1 MKRKV
6 SLLLSVIFF
15 VVISSTFV
23 FAQENLAKD
32 RMIANAIGTS
42 AASNLYSFI
51 VTSALSNLFLFQYG
65 LVTLPPVYAKKVAD
79 KQHLI
84 IMLKE
89 YNRLNEAMK
98 TRLNGLVAEGLLNK
112 KDKDFWY
119 YERILETNDV
129 ISGFISEFYEY
140 VTTDNRKHLE
150 KAALFQKRINQQM
163 KKLGS
168 INK

>member
-6 SLLLSVIFF
+6 CLSSSIIIFVF

-42 AASNLYSFI
+42 AASNLYNFI
-51 VTSALSNLFLFQYG
+51 GASAVSNLLLFKYG
-65 LVTLPPVYAKKVAD
+65 LLTLGPTYAKKLIN
-79 KQHLI
+79 KQQLI
-84 IMLKE
+84 IMLEE
-89 YNRLNEAMK
+89 YNRLNEGMK

-112 KDKDFWY
+112 KDKDFSY

-129 ISGFISEFYEY
+129 ISGFISEFYKY

-150 KAALFQKRINQQM
+150 KATLFQKRIDQQIQ
-163 KKLGS
+163 KLGS
-168 INK
+168 N